1 MQFDR
6 IMVCS
11 LGSLNRAKI
20 PTARL
25 NQPDTPPMRT
35 RKVRLDI
42 PASYPMS
49 ATPASEQISQ
59 PCQVSDHD
67 LISQDIR
74 TVDTHCDWL
83 IADLDTVN
91 QQSFTWFVV
100 IIGFL
105 VSFVWSD

>member
-1 MQFDR
+1 
-6 IMVCS
+6 
-11 LGSLNRAKI
+11 
-20 PTARL
+20 
-25 NQPDTPPMRT
+25 
-35 RKVRLDI
+35 
-42 PASYPMS
+42 MS

-74 TVDTHCDWL
+74 TVDTRCDWL